1 MNDIYKLTIIIIK
14 HHVVEC
20 SILFQRVEALKIV
33 SIFSIEPPSINR
45 VEADRF
51 LSFGKF
57 P

>member
-1 MNDIYKLTIIIIK
+1 MNDIYKLTITSIK